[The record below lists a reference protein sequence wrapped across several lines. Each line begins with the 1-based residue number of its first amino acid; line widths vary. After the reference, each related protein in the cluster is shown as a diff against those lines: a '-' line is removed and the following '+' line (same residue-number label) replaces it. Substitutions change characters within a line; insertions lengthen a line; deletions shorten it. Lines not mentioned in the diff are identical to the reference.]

1 MKLGCVL
8 LAAGAGRRFGGGK
21 LLHEIEGESMIAR
34 ALRLYASVPF
44 TVRICVVRAETG
56 EIARLAR
63 ENGFT
68 LAINPDPERGV
79 GTSVSIGTQ
88 TALLLEPQLE
98 GILYAVADQPYLQRD
113 SVLRLL
119 EAYAE
124 DAQRIVAL
132 SYGGARG
139 NPVVFP
145 EPLWGSL
152 MQLKEDIGGGAVI
165 RRYPEMLRLVEAGSA
180 RELEDV
186 DTRATKP
193 D

>member
-21 LLHEIEGESMIAR
+21 LLHEIDGEPMIAR
-34 ALRLYASVPF
+34 ALRLYDSVSF
-44 TVRICVVRAETG
+44 AARICVVRAETS

-63 ENGFT
+63 ESGFT
-68 LAINPDPERGV
+68 LAVNPDPERGV
-79 GTSVSIGTQ
+79 GTSVAIGTQ

-119 EAYAE
+119 EAYEE

-132 SYGGARG
+132 SYEGARG

-145 EPLWGSL
+145 QALWGSL
-152 MQLKEDIGGGAVI
+152 MQLTEDIGGGAVI
-165 RRYPEMLRLVEAGSA
+165 RRYPEMLRLVEAGSP

-186 DTRATKP
+186 DTQTART
-193 D
+193 